1 MSPTQPTPR
10 DPAADARRRAQ
21 IKNRTASL
29 RTLGTAGAI
38 AALGIFTG
46 LSATHQRP
54 AAATSSATARVAAG
68 ESASSQA
75 LSGATVATLTNTPT
89 AQIQSGIS
97 VASGNGVA
105 TSSSTS

>member
-1 MSPTQPTPR
+1 MSPTPPTPR
-10 DPAADARRRAQ
+10 DPAADAQRGAQ

-46 LSATHQRP
+46 LSATHRSP
-54 AAATSSATARVAAG
+54 ATSASTAVAQVAASRSTSG
-68 ESASSQA
+68 QTQGNATSAA
-75 LSGATVATLTNTPT
+75 LTNTQT
-89 AQIQSGIS
+89 TQVQSGIS
-97 VASGNGVA
+97 PAGGTGVA

>member
-1 MSPTQPTPR
+1 MSPTPPTPR

-21 IKNRTASL
+21 IKSRTASL

-46 LSATHQRP
+46 LSATHQSP
-54 AAATSSATARVAAG
+54 AAATSTAAAQVAAS
-68 ESASSQA
+68 ESTASQA
-75 LSGATVATLTNTPT
+75 QNATVATLTNTPT
-89 AQIQSGIS
+89 TQVQSGIS
-97 VASGNGVA
+97 VASGNSVA